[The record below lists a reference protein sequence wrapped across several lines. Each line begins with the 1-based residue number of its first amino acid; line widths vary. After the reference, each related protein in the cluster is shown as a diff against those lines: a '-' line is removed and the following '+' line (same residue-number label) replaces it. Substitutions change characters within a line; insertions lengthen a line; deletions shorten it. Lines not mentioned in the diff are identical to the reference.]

1 VVCGAGIAGISAAY
15 QLAVTHGCDNV
26 TVVEEGNPLS
36 LTSDK
41 STEAYRNW
49 WPGPD
54 ASMTAFM
61 NRSIDLIEG
70 IARDTGNR
78 INLNRRGYL
87 FATAEAGKIVW
98 LHHMAKLAE
107 SHGAGPVRVHDTG
120 RDTYESS
127 PERGFDSSC
136 TGVDIITNVG
146 LIRRHFPFLTPETRV
161 VAHARRAGWLSAQQL
176 GMVMLEAA
184 RAHGVQLLRGRMV
197 GADTRGGRVSA
208 VHIERAGHRET
219 LQATHLVLA
228 AGPMLKSVAGQL
240 GVELPI
246 FAERH
251 HKISLADTLGIVPRG
266 APMLI
271 WLDGQQLPW
280 TGEERGVLA
289 ADETTRWLTEAFPA
303 GVHGRP
309 DGSGAA
315 TTLLV
320 LFNYENRATE
330 VVFPLAEDEHYAEIT
345 LRGMS
350 TMVPALQAYIEKGV
364 RPYVDGGYY
373 IKTRENR
380 PLIGPTPVEGVFI
393 SGAYSGFGI
402 MASCAGGDLIAR
414 HVVDA
419 ELPSYAA
426 AFTLSRYQD
435 PTYLALLEN
444 WGDDGQL

>member
-1 VVCGAGIAGISAAY
+1 
-15 QLAVTHGCDNV
+15 
-26 TVVEEGNPLS
+26 
-36 LTSDK
+36 
-41 STEAYRNW
+41 
-49 WPGPD
+49 
-54 ASMTAFM
+54 
-61 NRSIDLIEG
+61 
-70 IARDTGNR
+70 
-78 INLNRRGYL
+78 
-87 FATAEAGKIVW
+87 
-98 LHHMAKLAE
+98 
-107 SHGAGPVRVHDTG
+107 
-120 RDTYESS
+120 
-127 PERGFDSSC
+127 
-136 TGVDIITNVG
+136 
-146 LIRRHFPFLTPETRV
+146 
-161 VAHARRAGWLSAQQL
+161 
-176 GMVMLEAA
+176 MLEAA
-184 RAHGVQLLRGRMV
+184 RAHGVQLVRGRMV

-350 TMVPALQAYIEKGV
+350 TMVPAFPDHKLMACRMANCKASAPTRKQAQI
-364 RPYVDGGYY
+364 
-373 IKTRENR
+373 
-380 PLIGPTPVEGVFI
+380 
-393 SGAYSGFGI
+393 
-402 MASCAGGDLIAR
+402 
-414 HVVDA
+414 
-419 ELPSYAA
+419 AA
-426 AFTLSRYQD
+426 AAPGLGLLGSAPPLSPTISARGTSSPRPSGCEMRRSQPATRLTVRWSFSMATSSEKAQAALSRIATVT
-435 PTYLALLEN
+435 PMPNGLHCGTRIGGLAALIYPGL
-444 WGDDGQL
+444 